1 MYMILRCCSYSAL
14 DVMVTREEEFSDNL
28 NLRANFRG
36 CTPLHYAVLAD
47 DRDIVRLLLDSGADP
62 LRPNDYG
69 RTPLDYAR
77 DPRIK
82 ALLKESGARFEETR
96 KKLDMEERRKFPLE
110 KRLKE
115 VIVGQ
120 DGPINIVSSA
130 IR

>member
-1 MYMILRCCSYSAL
+1 MILRCCSYSAL
-14 DVMVTREEEFSDNL
+14 DVMVTREEEFSDKL

-47 DRDIVRLLLDSGADP
+47 DRDIVRLLLDAGADP

>member
-1 MYMILRCCSYSAL
+1 MWPRRDGRRRPRPVPPPRWGHLPRPAPGGRS
-14 DVMVTREEEFSDNL
+14 RPPGH
-28 NLRANFRG
+28 RAAAARRG
-36 CTPLHYAVLAD
+36 
-47 DRDIVRLLLDSGADP
+47 RRS

>member
-1 MYMILRCCSYSAL
+1 
-14 DVMVTREEEFSDNL
+14 MVTREEEFSDKL

-47 DRDIVRLLLDSGADP
+47 DRDIVRLLLDAGADP

-82 ALLKESGARFEETR
+82 ALLRESGAKFEETR

-120 DGPINIVSSA
+120 GGPINIVSSA

>member
-1 MYMILRCCSYSAL
+1 M
-14 DVMVTREEEFSDNL
+14 VMREEEFSGNL

-47 DRDIVRLLLDSGADP
+47 DREVVRLLLDAGADP
-62 LRPNDYG
+62 LRSNDYG

-77 DPRIK
+77 DPKIK
-82 ALLKESGARFEETR
+82 ALLREFGAKYEETR